1 MSADIKFDS
10 KVLEDVKEALGP
22 HAADMFRQRKG
33 RWMAVVELAH
43 VERVEPGPDED
54 KFPSV
59 KLRIVAIE
67 VAADEFT
74 DERLRELQR
83 GLYRLRTKGGTLD
96 AELDPDVSL
105 ARDVLRNGAG
115 VLVGSEA

>member
-1 MSADIKFDS
+1 MPDIKFDS
-10 KVLEDVKEALGP
+10 KVLEDIKDALEPYTG
-22 HAADMFRQRKG
+22 DMFRQRKG

-43 VERVEPGPDED
+43 VERIEPGPDED

-67 VAADEFT
+67 VAGDAYT

-96 AELDPDVSL
+96 SELDPDVQQ
-105 ARDVLRNGAG
+105 ARDVLQH
-115 VLVGSEA
+115 GSGLLTGSSV